1 MKFKN
6 RSQKRKGKTIEN
18 RNKNYQQNQM
28 WFQITIFNRHFN
40 RKSFTRM
47 TIINR
52 SLKHKCKI
60 IENRYLNYVH

>member
-18 RNKNYQQNQM
+18 RYKNYQQNQM
-28 WFQITIFNRHFN
+28 WFQITIFNRHLN

-52 SLKHKCKI
+52 SLKQKFKAK
-60 IENRYLNYVH
+60 ENRYVNYVH

>member
-1 MKFKN
+1 MKFKK

-18 RNKNYQQNQM
+18 RNENYQQNR
-28 WFQITIFNRHFN
+28 ITIFNSHFN

-52 SLKHKCKI
+52 SLKQKFKAK
-60 IENRYLNYVH
+60 ENRYVNYVH

>member
-52 SLKHKCKI
+52 SLNQLFKA

>member
-18 RNKNYQQNQM
+18 RNKNYQQSRV
-28 WFQITIFNRHFN
+28 WFLITIYNRHFN
-40 RKSFTRM
+40 RKAVSRM
-47 TIINR
+47 TIKNR
-52 SLKHKCKI
+52 SLKQKCKT

>member
-28 WFQITIFNRHFN
+28 WFYITIFNRHFN

-52 SLKHKCKI
+52 SLKQKFKAK
-60 IENRYLNYVH
+60 ENRYVNYVH